1 MKKKIIKIILGC
13 VIVGLVSAGGYFG
26 YKSYA
31 SKKTV
36 TSSRTVTNKVRKGNI
51 DITVQATGTIT
62 SVNEVSVSSSN
73 SGTIRNLAFKAGD
86 SVKKGDVICNIDD
99 SNAQQ
104 SVTSSQNSL
113 AQKNLELSN
122 LEKSLDDLYIKA
134 PIEGKVKSVFVSS
147 GDNVKTAKQAYGALA
162 IIVVNDSLEVQVPF
176 PDSGKIETI
185 YISPGAVVKK
195 GDNLF
200 KLDGQSIQQN
210 IAAKKLEIQQAQSDL
225 NFKQASLNKST
236 ITSPIDGVISTLN
249 IKEGDTIDNN
259 NKAIATITDL
269 TKMQI
274 ILPVD
279 ELDIDKVKV
288 GQKATISVDSIKGKT
303 YDGVVEKIAQTGKT
317 TNNVTTFDV
326 TVSISNPERLKPGMN
341 ANVTIAVES
350 KENVLTIPVEAIIDR
365 NGKHFVMVPSS
376 DSTNNK
382 QANSNQSQKSGQAS
396 NGVGNIGNSGNS
408 NNSRSNNGSSS
419 NNRSSNNAAGK
430 LIQVTVGLQ
439 NQNQAE
445 IVEGL
450 KEGDSVLITLP
461 QTSSNNTRNNFG
473 GSNFGGGNNLGGS
486 GATRSSSGGRGN

>member
-1 MKKKIIKIILGC
+1 MKKKIIKF
-13 VIVGLVSAGGYFG
+13 IVGCSIVGVVSAGGYFG

-31 SKKTV
+31 SKSTV
-36 TSSRTVTNKVRKGNI
+36 TSNRIITNKVKKGNI

-73 SGTIRNLAFKAGD
+73 SGTIKNLSFKAGD
-86 SVKKGDVICNIDD
+86 PVKKGDVICNIDD

-104 SVTSSQNSL
+104 SVASAQNSL

-134 PIEGKVKSVFVSS
+134 PIDGKVKSIFVSS

-176 PDSGKIETI
+176 PDSGKIETV
-185 YISPGAVVKK
+185 YISPGAEVKK
-195 GDNLF
+195 GEKMF
-200 KLDGQSIQQN
+200 KLDGETIQNN
-210 IAAKKLEIQQAQSDL
+210 INAKKLEIQQAQSDL
-225 NFKQASLNKST
+225 SFKQSSLSKTT
-236 ITSPIDGVISTLN
+236 ITSSIDGVISTLN
-249 IKEGDTIDNN
+249 VKEGDTIDSN

-269 TKMQI
+269 TQMQV

-288 GQKATISVDSIKGKT
+288 GQKATIGVDSIKDKT

-326 TVSISNPERLKPGMN
+326 TVSVSNPERIKPGMN
-341 ANVTIAVES
+341 ANVTIAIES
-350 KENVLTIPVEAIIDR
+350 KENVLTIPVEALIDR

-376 DSTNNK
+376 DGTSK
-382 QANSNQSQKSGQAS
+382 QANSSQSQKTGQATNS
-396 NGVGNIGNSGNS
+396 AGNNGNSKNSRSGNS
-408 NNSRSNNGSSS
+408 AGYG
-419 NNRSSNNAAGK
+419 NNAAGK

-461 QTSSNNTRNNFG
+461 QTSSNNTRI
-473 GSNFGGGNNLGGS
+473 NFGGGNNFGGG
-486 GATRSSSGGRGN
+486 GAVRSSSGGRGN